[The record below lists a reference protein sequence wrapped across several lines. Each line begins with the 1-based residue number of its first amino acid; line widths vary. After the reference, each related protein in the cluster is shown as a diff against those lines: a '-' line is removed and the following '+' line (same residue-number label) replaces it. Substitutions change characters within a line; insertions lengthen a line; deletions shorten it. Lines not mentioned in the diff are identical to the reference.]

1 MLILADNQDITRAGL
16 LWLCSEMHI
25 EDVALAKDKA
35 ELANA
40 LEKERGAV
48 VVIDYT
54 LFNFNSFDELLVW
67 QQRFK
72 HAQWLFFSEE
82 LTADFIRRAM
92 ASTAR
97 FGLILKDATLTQLE
111 QALKDAF
118 KGEQYIQTAL
128 EQLDLPP
135 RRLPKNVF
143 LASTP

>member
-1 MLILADNQDITRAGL
+1 
-16 LWLCSEMHI
+16 MHI

-82 LTADFIRRAM
+82 LTADFVRRAM
-92 ASTAR
+92 ASTSR
-97 FGLILKDATLTQLE
+97 FGLILKDATLAQLE
-111 QALKDAF
+111 QALKAAF
-118 KGEQYIQTAL
+118 KGEHT
-128 EQLDLPP
+128 
-135 RRLPKNVF
+135 NVP
-143 LASTP
+143 LK